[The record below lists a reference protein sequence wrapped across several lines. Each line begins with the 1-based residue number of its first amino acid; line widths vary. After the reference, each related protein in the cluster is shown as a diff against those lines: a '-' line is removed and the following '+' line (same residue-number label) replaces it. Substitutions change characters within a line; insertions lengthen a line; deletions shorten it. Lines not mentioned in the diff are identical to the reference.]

1 MSFSTARSQI
11 VKIVEG
17 TATTT
22 SVAGSGNGFRYVDTG
37 NDGRLGATRSFNVRL
52 SGGAVVGPL
61 TSQTRIFN
69 AEVEVSVF
77 YQEVRSSKKE
87 DEIISEDYQ
96 QIANA
101 LLDVTQWAQ
110 ATSKI
115 RRLTVGG
122 ASILDYEIDENDEGK
137 NLIITVAL
145 EYE

>member
-1 MSFSTARSQI
+1 MSFSTAREQI
-11 VKIVEG
+11 IKIIED
-17 TATTT
+17 AKTTT
-22 SVAGSGNGFRYVDTG
+22 SVAASGSRFRYEDTAG
-37 NDGRLGATRSFNVRL
+37 DGRLGTTRTFLVRL

-69 AEVEVSVF
+69 AEVEVSVY

-115 RRLTVGG
+115 RRLTIGG
-122 ASILDYEIDENDEGK
+122 ASILDYEIEENDEGK
-137 NLIITVAL
+137 NLVITVAL

>member
-1 MSFSTARSQI
+1 MSLSTAREQI
-11 VKIVEG
+11 IEIIEGVK
-17 TATTT
+17 TTT
-22 SVAGSGNGFRYVDTG
+22 SVAASGSGFKYVDTSG
-37 NDGRLGATRSFNVRL
+37 DVRIASTRSFFL
-52 SGGAVVGPL
+52 KLEGGAVVGPL

-69 AEVEVSVF
+69 AEMDVSVF

-101 LLDVTQWAQ
+101 LLDVTQWAP

-115 RRLTVGG
+115 RRLTVEG
-122 ASILDYEIDENDEGK
+122 SSVLPYMVDETDEGK
-137 NLIITVAL
+137 ILTITIDL

>member
-1 MSFSTARSQI
+1 MSLSTARAQI
-11 VKIVEG
+11 IAIIEG
-17 TATTT
+17 TKTTT
-22 SVAGSGNGFRYVDTG
+22 SVAASGSGFKYVDTSG
-37 NDGRLGATRSFNVRL
+37 DVRVASTRSFFVKL

-69 AEVEVSVF
+69 AEMDVSVF
-77 YQEVRSSKKE
+77 YQEVRSSEKE

-101 LLDVTQWAQ
+101 LLDVTQWAP

-115 RRLTVGG
+115 RRLTIEG
-122 ASILDYEIDENDEGK
+122 AMILDYTVEETDEGK
-137 NLIITVAL
+137 ILTITVVL

>member
-1 MSFSTARSQI
+1 MTLSTARAQI
-11 VKIVEG
+11 VRIIED

-22 SVAGSGNGFRYVDTG
+22 SVAGSGSGFRYVDTG
-37 NDGRLGATRSFNVRL
+37 GDGRLATTRCFNVML

-69 AEVEVSVF
+69 AELEVSVF
-77 YQEVRSSKKE
+77 YQEVRSSIKE

-101 LLDVTQWAQ
+101 LLDVTLWAQ

-122 ASILDYEIDENDEGK
+122 ASVLNYEIDENDEGK